1 MEVYPHTKQDEL
13 GNTNIMLGKKIIF
26 NMEETQAPL
35 ESFFFFL
42 GLKKR
47 MYVKQPAK
55 NIIVVVSFSL
65 SYTHSIICLSN
76 SKIL

>member
-35 ESFFFFL
+35 ESFFFFFFRI
-42 GLKKR
+42 KKEN
-47 MYVKQPAK
+47 VCKA
-55 NIIVVVSFSL
+55 
-65 SYTHSIICLSN
+65 T
-76 SKIL
+76 SKKYYCCC